1 MTGRTGW
8 NGRVRGHSND
18 RMPAFKVTFPPR
30 ALRTCR
36 PCFFQGKSDPVISQH
51 TAADIMRDGYAR
63 LRRLARRIVREERGH
78 TLQPTAA
85 VHEAYL
91 HLRDVPAQD
100 LQHYFELTARSIRRL
115 LVEQAR
121 RRRRTGDAQ
130 SIDVLGDLGE
140 AGSLPSDAT
149 PQIDVVDL
157 DRALAALAVR
167 APSSARLLELH
178 YFGGLG
184 HVEIAAICGLSEV
197 SVERECRCG
206 RAFLL
211 SSLRQVKAMEF
222 TEENRRMR
230 KL

>member
-8 NGRVRGHSND
+8 KGRVRGHNND
-18 RMPAFKVTFPPR
+18 RMPAFRVSFPPR

-36 PCFFQGKSDPVISQH
+36 PYFLQGKSDSVISQH
-51 TAADIMRDGYAR
+51 TAADIMRDRYAR

-85 VHEAYL
+85 VHEAHL
-91 HLRDVPAQD
+91 RLRDVPTQD
-100 LQHYFELTARSIRRL
+100 LQYYFELTARSIRRL

-121 RRRRTGDAQ
+121 RRRRTGDAR
-130 SIDVLGDLGE
+130 SIAVLGDLGE

-157 DRALAALAVR
+157 DHALAALAVR

-178 YFGGLG
+178 YFGLG